1 MVLET
6 QQWLGALALACALV
20 GAALVLVRQHLQRKY
35 AVPAKVWVSPAE
47 PQFRDYS
54 RPGAPLTRFR
64 VLGGV
69 AGTCENENKGEG
81 EEENGGALP
90 PEDTAGEVSLSV
102 VIPAYN
108 EEARLPRTL
117 EAYGAHLAARAD
129 RDAGFTY
136 EIVVVDDG
144 SRTAATADAAAAYAR
159 AHSRAGRDVRVL
171 RLARNRGK
179 GGAVRRGVLCARG
192 AAVLFADADGATA
205 APELS
210 RLYDALLAAAAPAGP
225 AARAVVAVG
234 TRPVRQDEGRR
245 VLSAGFRW
253 LVRALC
259 VRGVRDTQC
268 GFKAFTRAAAA
279 ALFPRL
285 HVERWAFDVELL
297 HLAQRRGIALVQRD
311 VDWHDVAGSTL
322 SPLRAAL
329 QMARD
334 VLRIRLLYAL
344 RVWTA

>member
-1 MVLET
+1 MVET
-6 QQWLGALALACALV
+6 QRLLSALALMCALV
-20 GAALVLVRQHLQRKY
+20 GATLVLLRRYLQRKY
-35 AVPAKVWVSPAE
+35 ATPAKLWVSPAE

-69 AGTCENENKGEG
+69 AGTCESETED
-81 EEENGGALP
+81 EATAAAAV
-90 PEDTAGEVSLSV
+90 PEDTAGEVQLSV

-117 EAYGAHLAARAD
+117 EEYGAHLAARAD
-129 RDAGFTY
+129 RDAAFTY
-136 EIVVVDDG
+136 EILVVDDG

-159 AHSRAGRDVRVL
+159 AHSAPGRDVRVL

-205 APELS
+205 AAELT
-210 RLYDALLAAAAPAGP
+210 RLHEALLAAAAPAGP
-225 AARAVVAVG
+225 GERAVVAVG

-253 LVRALC
+253 LVRVLC

-297 HLAQRRGIALVQRD
+297 HVAQRRGIALVQQD

-344 RVWTA
+344 RVWVA

>member
-1 MVLET
+1 MIETRQLLEILVLV
-6 QQWLGALALACALV
+6 CALV
-20 GAALVLVRQHLQRKY
+20 GAALVLLRRHLKRKY
-35 AVPAKVWVSPAE
+35 AVPASVWVSPAE
-47 PQFRDYS
+47 PQFRDFS
-54 RPGAPLTRFR
+54 QPGAPATRFR

-69 AGTCENENKGEG
+69 AGTCEHEDDDDKEAA
-81 EEENGGALP
+81 ALP
-90 PEDTAGEVSLSV
+90 PEDTAGEVQLSV

-117 EAYGAHLAARAD
+117 EEYGAHLAARAD
-129 RDAGFTY
+129 HDTDFTY
-136 EIVVVDDG
+136 EILVVDDG
-144 SRTAATADAAAAYAR
+144 SRTAGTAEAAEAYAR
-159 AHSRAGRDVRVL
+159 THSRPGRDVRVL

-205 APELS
+205 APEIS
-210 RLYDALLAAAAPAGP
+210 HLYDALRAAEAEVAKGP
-225 AARAVVAVG
+225 EGKPVEVVAIG
-234 TRPVRQDEGRR
+234 TRPERQDEGRR

-268 GFKAFTRAAAA
+268 GFKMFTRAAAG

-297 HLAQRRGIALVQRD
+297 YLAQRRGVALVQRD
-311 VDWHDVAGSTL
+311 VAWHDVAGSTL
-322 SPLRAAL
+322 SPVHAAL

-334 VLRIRLLYAL
+334 LVRIRLLYAL
-344 RVWTA
+344 RVWTP